1 MEEAASI
8 IIHLDCYDA
17 IKCLPDELAGVLFKS
32 ILCYGATGELPKID
46 DKSLLALFNMFKAQR
61 DRDKKK
67 YEQKC
72 EKNRENA
79 RRRYSSQ
86 SDNHPPDAIASKRM
100 PSQANASI
108 SNNSNQKNNSID
120 DIANA
125 NNINMESN
133 PSLIQSNGIYDSIPR
148 IGKQEKRQRDVLS
161 TATKV
166 IAGFSSCFIG
176 DSPCLRLLDI
186 TYGMFAS
193 AIWLV
198 PQIADVSV
206 SCGLKEDAS
215 EVQIQ
220 LVAAAIASKYKYLRT
235 DEIMLFLFN
244 FKAGFY
250 EQFYCYFD
258 PQTIIR
264 SMPTFLQERTNIIEE
279 YNKELRRIEAEKNRL
294 PGTPLE
300 EINMHYFKT
309 ETLNKLLHLH
319 Y

>member
-1 MEEAASI
+1 M
-8 IIHLDCYDA
+8 
-17 IKCLPDELAGVLFKS
+17 
-32 ILCYGATGELPKID
+32 
-46 DKSLLALFNMFKAQR
+46 
-61 DRDKKK
+61 
-67 YEQKC
+67 
-72 EKNRENA
+72 
-79 RRRYSSQ
+79 
-86 SDNHPPDAIASKRM
+86 
-100 PSQANASI
+100 
-108 SNNSNQKNNSID
+108 
-120 DIANA
+120 
-125 NNINMESN
+125 
-133 PSLIQSNGIYDSIPR
+133 
-148 IGKQEKRQRDVLS
+148 
-161 TATKV
+161 
-166 IAGFSSCFIG
+166 
-176 DSPCLRLLDI
+176 

-220 LVAAAIASKYKYLRT
+220 LVAAAIASKFKYLKT
-235 DEIMLFLFN
+235 DEVMLFLFN

-264 SMPTFLQERTNIIEE
+264 NMSTFLQERTNIIEE
-279 YNKELRRIEAEKNRL
+279 YDKELRRIEAEKNRL

-309 ETLNKLLHLH
+309 ETLNKLLHLK

>member
-1 MEEAASI
+1 MEFTTVSQ
-8 IIHLDCYDA
+8 
-17 IKCLPDELAGVLFKS
+17 ELVNRKKDNGTF
-32 ILCYGATGELPKID
+32 
-46 DKSLLALFNMFKAQR
+46 LAPQ
-61 DRDKKK
+61 
-67 YEQKC
+67 
-72 EKNRENA
+72 
-79 RRRYSSQ
+79 
-86 SDNHPPDAIASKRM
+86 
-100 PSQANASI
+100 
-108 SNNSNQKNNSID
+108 
-120 DIANA
+120 
-125 NNINMESN
+125 
-133 PSLIQSNGIYDSIPR
+133 
-148 IGKQEKRQRDVLS
+148 
-161 TATKV
+161 
-166 IAGFSSCFIG
+166 
-176 DSPCLRLLDI
+176 LRLSQDLVRLRNEPDNAKKVSRLMQKYP
-186 TYGMFAS
+186 TFNEFVVANTPS
-193 AIWLV
+193 RQFFLCAIWLV

-279 YNKELRRIEAEKNRL
+279 YDKELRRIEAEKNRL

-300 EINMHYFKT
+300 EINKKYFKT